1 MHRFNP
7 TEMTTKLKRYIPSI
21 VLLSLVV
28 LCSCQDDFLEII
40 PKGSQVAVTTADY
53 ALLMNAPNL
62 YNHGPAGGLREF
74 VLMGDEVAAEADFFG
89 NQSRPFSPL
98 AFQWADVIFNNNELP
113 LDLQDQT
120 GEIYTLNK
128 VINEVMASQNG
139 TEAEKTSIQAEAK
152 VRRAFVNF
160 LWVNSYGKPYEA
172 SSATTDPAFPI
183 ITEASIAATT
193 FKRASVQ
200 EMYDFII
207 KDLKEAIAV
216 LPAQN
221 IVLTR
226 ASRASASALLGKVY
240 LFMGRFTDA
249 LPYLEAALTDVATSP
264 IPVHL
269 HDYNVALGPGGSFLP
284 IDSYV
289 GPANGPGNIF
299 NDFTESIQANTFT
312 GGPYDGNPFENNGL
326 VLTPDAAALYGAS
339 DLRLLLYTDMNTDG
353 TPNSGGRIRKYGVTY
368 IKFGMQLSELYL
380 LLAEV
385 RARTNDLAGAV
396 ADVETLRKH
405 RMPEADAAVPPA
417 IAADQTALIKF
428 IIDERIR
435 EFAMEGYRWFD
446 MRRLSVDPIFTG
458 MAFTHTLYSA
468 SGNTTYTLR
477 QPERLVLQIPLLY
490 INTNPGMINNP

>member
-1 MHRFNP
+1 M
-7 TEMTTKLKRYIPSI
+7 KLKKYIQSI
-21 VLLSLVV
+21 GFLLLVV
-28 LCSCQDDFLEII
+28 LCSCKDNFLEII
-40 PKGSQVAVTTADY
+40 PKGNQVAVTTADY
-53 ALLMNAPNL
+53 ALLINAPSL

-74 VLMGDEVAAEADFFG
+74 VLMGDEVAAESDFFG
-89 NQSRPFSPL
+89 KQPRPFAPL
-98 AFQWADVIFNNNELP
+98 AFQWADVIFTSNQFS

-120 GEIYTLNK
+120 GEMYTLNK
-128 VINEVMASQNG
+128 VINEVMASQKG
-139 TEAEKTSIQAEAK
+139 TDAEKISIQGEAK
-152 VRRAFVNF
+152 ARRAFLNF
-160 LWVNSYGKPYEA
+160 LWVNTYGKPYEA
-172 SSATTDPAFPI
+172 SSAATDPAFPI

-193 FKRASVQ
+193 FQRASVQ

-226 ASRASASALLGKVY
+226 ASRAAASALLGKVY
-240 LFMGRFTDA
+240 LFMGRYNDA
-249 LPYLEAALTDVATSP
+249 LPYLEAALTDVAAAP

-269 HDYNVALGPGGSFLP
+269 RDYNVALGPGGSFLP

-289 GPANGPGNIF
+289 GPVNGPGNIY
-299 NDFTESIQANTFT
+299 NDFTESILANTFT
-312 GGPYDGNPFENNGL
+312 GGPNDGNPFENDGL
-326 VLTPDAAALYGAS
+326 VLTPDAAALYNAS
-339 DLRLLLYTDMNTDG
+339 DLRLLFYTDMNTDG
-353 TPNSGGRIRKYGVTY
+353 TPNPGGRLRKYGVTY

-385 RARTNDLAGAV
+385 RARKNDLAGAV

-405 RMPEADAAVPPA
+405 RMPEADAAVPAA

-458 MAFTHTLYSA
+458 LTFTHTVYSA
-468 SGNTTYTLR
+468 SGNTHYTLR
-477 QPERLVLQIPLLY
+477 QPERLVLQIPLMY
-490 INTNPGMINNP
+490 INTNPGMSNNP